1 MRRAVDP
8 DRPPAYLSGMFEE
21 LSDKLENT
29 FAKLRGRGVLTE
41 SDIKEGLREVRR
53 VLLEADVSFT
63 LTREFLERV
72 EAKAVGISQ
81 LKSVSPAQQ
90 LIKVV
95 YEELTGMLGERR
107 EGLKLSSI
115 PPTVVMLVGL
125 QGSGKTTTAGKLA
138 LKLKKEG
145 RATRLIAADVYR
157 PAAIDQLETLG
168 KQLDIPVYSDRSTQ
182 DVVRIA
188 KAGIEA
194 AKRDRDRVV
203 IVDTAGRLQID
214 DSMMQELQRLKKEIS
229 PTEILLVADGMTGQ
243 DAVRIAEGFDKAL
256 NVTGVILTK
265 MDGDARGGAALSIY
279 GATKKPIKYIGVGE
293 KSDALEDF
301 YPDRM
306 AGRILQ
312 QGDVL
317 TLVEKAQGAFDAAE
331 AKKLEKKVR
340 KEGMD
345 LGDFL
350 TAMKQI
356 EKLGPLEGILKML
369 PGVNTKALKQMKSEP
384 KRLKHVEAMILSM
397 TPAERRDPGLL
408 NGSRRARV
416 ARGSGRTIQE
426 VNRLLE
432 QFREMQKMM
441 KKMGSKPG
449 GRMPALPGMFG
460 MR

>member
-1 MRRAVDP
+1 
-8 DRPPAYLSGMFEE
+8 MFEE
-21 LSDKLENT
+21 LSDKLET
-29 FAKLRGRGVLTE
+29 AFAKLRGRGVLTE

-72 EAKAVGISQ
+72 EAKAVGITQ
-81 LKSVSPAQQ
+81 LKSVAPAQQ
-90 LIKVV
+90 LVKVV
-95 YEELTGMLGERR
+95 YEELTAMLGERR

-145 RATRLIAADVYR
+145 RATRLIAGDVYR

-168 KQLDIPVYSDRSTQ
+168 RQLDVPVYADRSTQ

-188 KAGIEA
+188 KAGIEE
-194 AKRDRDRVV
+194 AKRERDRVV

-214 DSMMQELQRLKKEIS
+214 ESMMQELQRLKREIS

-256 NVTGVILTK
+256 NITGAILTK

-279 GATKKPIKYIGVGE
+279 GVTRKPIKYIGVGE

-301 YPDRM
+301 HPERM

-317 TLVEKAQGAFDAAE
+317 TLVEKAQGAFDEAE

-345 LGDFL
+345 LADFL

-369 PGVNTKALKQMKSEP
+369 PGVNTKMLKQVKTEP
-384 KRLKHVEAMILSM
+384 KRLKHVEAIILSM
-397 TPAERRDPGLL
+397 TPAERREPALL

-432 QFREMQKMM
+432 QFRDMQKMM
-441 KKMGSKPG
+441 KKMGAKPG

>member
-1 MRRAVDP
+1 
-8 DRPPAYLSGMFEE
+8 MFED
-21 LSDKLENT
+21 LSEKLET
-29 FAKLRGRGVLTE
+29 AFAKLRGRGVLTE
-41 SDIKEGLREVRR
+41 ADIKEGLREVRR

-72 EAKAVGISQ
+72 EAKAVGITQ

-95 YEELTGMLGERR
+95 YEELTAMLGERR

-125 QGSGKTTTAGKLA
+125 QGSGKTTTAAKLA

-145 RATRLIAADVYR
+145 RATRLVAADVYR

-168 KQLDIPVYSDRSTQ
+168 KQLGVPVYADRSTQ

-188 KAGIEA
+188 KAGIEE
-194 AKRDRDRVV
+194 AKRERDRVV

-214 DSMMQELQRLKKEIS
+214 ESMMQELQRLKKEIS

-279 GATKKPIKYIGVGE
+279 GVTRKPIKYIGVGE

-317 TLVEKAQGAFDAAE
+317 TLVEKAQGAFDEAE

-369 PGVNTKALKQMKSEP
+369 PGVNTKALKQMKTEP
-384 KRLKHVEAMILSM
+384 KRMKHVEAIILSM
-397 TPAERRDPGLL
+397 TPSERRDPALL

-432 QFREMQKMM
+432 QFRDMQKMM
-441 KKMGSKPG
+441 KRMGTKGG